1 MKKFRNIAIAL
12 VIIFTTI
19 ILAMGIYY
27 KVNMAGTSED
37 STKKVINIEEGSI
50 ESIAKNLKDNNL
62 IKNITIFKV
71 YTRIT
76 NKTNLKAGTYELSE
90 DMGVEKIVKI
100 LEEGSKYNPNEI
112 SITFKEGINNRSSYH
127 RDLLAYVYDS
137 SNQHDARC
145 YAEMIIDI
153 K

>member
-1 MKKFRNIAIAL
+1 
-12 VIIFTTI
+12 
-19 ILAMGIYY
+19 MGIYY
-27 KVNMAGTSED
+27 KANMTGTSED

-112 SITFKEGINNRSSYH
+112 SITFKEGINMRAIATLISENTNNS
-127 RDLLAYVYDS
+127 YDS
-137 SNQHDARC
+137 ILKLASDEEFIN
-145 YAEMIIDI
+145 
-153 K
+153 